1 MQVIDLSNLLKDN
14 TFIMKYWDYKKNMNN
29 DLDKLTIGSNKK
41 VWWICEKGHSYDQVI
56 RSKVKGIG
64 CPICSNKK
72 VLKGY
77 NDLATTNPELLK
89 EWNYDKNVKLG
100 LNPESV
106 TKGGEKKVWW
116 ICPTCKETYECM
128 LYSKRENVGCPYC
141 SNKTI
146 KKGLNDIF
154 TINPSWKKYWDYK
167 ENEKRGINPYKLS
180 RNSHIKASWICS
192 ICEKKF
198 VRSLSKT
205 KNVVLCSDCSIN
217 NGVTNRIKT
226 YTEKYGSLS
235 EMYPEIAKEW
245 DYEKNGVLKPNDV
258 TSHSSQKVWWICP
271 NGHSYKS
278 SISHKVNGRGCP
290 KCSKEKSISFPEK
303 AIVYYLNKVDKEIIE
318 SYQPDFLNG
327 KEIDIFIKNK
337 NIGIEF
343 DGAVWHKD
351 ISRDLE
357 KNKMCFDN
365 GITLYRIRESKCPV
379 LNSTSKDI
387 YVKMNDN
394 YKSLDIIIFKLI
406 KRLYDKE
413 IIVDINQDRMEILKL
428 VSYTIKQRSLE
439 SLFPEIS
446 KEWDYEKNKGL
457 LPSQFYA
464 TSSRKVWWICPKGH
478 SYDCTISHRTTD
490 NNGCPY
496 CSNQKVLKGYNDLA
510 TTNPKLLKEWNY
522 EKNNKNGV
530 FPYNVFQGTHKKV
543 WWICEKGHEWEASIS
558 NKNRRGCPVC
568 SNALIVK
575 GVNDITTTH
584 KKILSMWDF
593 EDNSKNNVF
602 PENFSYGSS
611 QKVWWICPLCGNK
624 WQQRINHIV
633 NGVGCPKCKSIKISQ
648 KLSKK
653 IVQYSTDGK
662 KIKQYDSLTQA
673 ELETGIN
680 RSNICKACKDVKYT
694 AGGFIWKYK

>member
-1 MQVIDLSNLLKDN
+1 
-14 TFIMKYWDYKKNMNN
+14 
-29 DLDKLTIGSNKK
+29 
-41 VWWICEKGHSYDQVI
+41 
-56 RSKVKGIG
+56 
-64 CPICSNKK
+64 
-72 VLKGY
+72 
-77 NDLATTNPELLK
+77 
-89 EWNYDKNVKLG
+89 
-100 LNPESV
+100 
-106 TKGGEKKVWW
+106 
-116 ICPTCKETYECM
+116 M
-128 LYSKRENVGCPYC
+128 LYSKKENVGCPYC

-154 TINPSWKKYWDYK
+154 TINPSWKKYWDYNG
-167 ENEKRGINPYKLS
+167 NEKRGINPYKLS

-205 KNVVLCSDCSIN
+205 KTVVLCSDCSIN

-235 EMYPEIAKEW
+235 KMYPEIAKEW
-245 DYEKNGVLKPNDV
+245 DYEKNSVLKPNDV

-278 SISHKVNGRGCP
+278 SISHKVDGSCCP

-303 AIVYYLNKVDKEIIE
+303 AIVYYLKKVDKEIIE

-394 YKSLDIIIFKLI
+394 YKSLDIVIFKLI

-446 KEWDYEKNKGL
+446 KEWDYDKNKGL

-478 SYDCTISHRTTD
+478 SYDCSISHRTTD

-510 TTNPKLLKEWNY
+510 TTNPKLLKEWDY

-543 WWICEKGHEWEASIS
+543 WWKCDKGHEWEASIS

-568 SNALIVK
+568 SNTLIVK

-584 KKILSMWDF
+584 KKVLSMWDF

-633 NGVGCPKCKSIKISQ
+633 NGVGCPKCKNIKISQ